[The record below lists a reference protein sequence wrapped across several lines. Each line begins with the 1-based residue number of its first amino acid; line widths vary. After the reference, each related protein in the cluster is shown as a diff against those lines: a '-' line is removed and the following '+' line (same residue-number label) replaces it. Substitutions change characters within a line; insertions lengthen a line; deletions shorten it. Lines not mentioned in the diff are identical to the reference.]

1 MQYGYDAAVFSST
14 TPAPHLAFFGG
25 DRLVST
31 RDNWEGRQK
40 VSWGR
45 VQAGVQSRG
54 QPPAGGAS
62 WGRAAMG
69 EGAAVGCSSVGS
81 ARARRARRRARL
93 VAAAVTLPGLLIPH
107 LALWAQQAGWVQQV
121 PHAYRAGPV
130 RGLRAARLGMRG
142 APAEPSPPDVPRVQG
157 DRPAGS
163 MPVGAPEGA
172 LVEPK
177 GEQAGL
183 ESANR
188 EAQNALFSLPSKAW
202 SIANSSLHDRPRAG
216 LGLWG
221 LGLCRCLPAA
231 AAARRRHS
239 CCPSSAAAPLL
250 LLPPQPIPA
259 PPHPAATAAPSS
271 LCSLR
276 KTGGKITGDIR
287 VNGFPQQ
294 PATFNRVM
302 G

>member
-1 MQYGYDAAVFSST
+1 
-14 TPAPHLAFFGG
+14 
-25 DRLVST
+25 
-31 RDNWEGRQK
+31 
-40 VSWGR
+40 
-45 VQAGVQSRG
+45 
-54 QPPAGGAS
+54 
-62 WGRAAMG
+62 
-69 EGAAVGCSSVGS
+69 
-81 ARARRARRRARL
+81 
-93 VAAAVTLPGLLIPH
+93 
-107 LALWAQQAGWVQQV
+107 
-121 PHAYRAGPV
+121 
-130 RGLRAARLGMRG
+130 
-142 APAEPSPPDVPRVQG
+142 
-157 DRPAGS
+157 

-302 G
+302 GVSAAARRSCLAASATCSRLRRGLHAIDAVNSASVHHPPLCCSCRYAEQFDIHVAEATVREALMFSARLRLPSAVPASTVDCFVEEVWALGADGQGGDCRRA